1 MEFYSCKTTEAKV
14 SRAVYL
20 ALEQFHV
27 SDERTAVEIEK
38 ALKALGREPVWKD
51 WDASF
56 DHVAQSQ
63 ATAATA
69 R

>member
-1 MEFYSCKTTEAKV
+1 
-14 SRAVYL
+14 
-20 ALEQFHV
+20 V

-56 DHVAQSQ
+56 DHVAQSH